1 MSKQIFD
8 VKPVNALPT
17 VDIIKNHAYLLLAD
31 DGTKKKGTMWTYIG
45 SAWVSSI
52 PTTLNTDIINES
64 TTNAG
69 VTIEGVLVKDS
80 AVSVDTINEKTSTHG
95 VIVDGVTLKDSGIT
109 SPQGLIA
116 TTGYIAGIIPFG
128 QPDALTTSG
137 TNQAVSITKYSTVLT
152 STGTADKISIVAT
165 GVINGQLKKLKYG
178 AEGAG
183 GDTIVLTPSVT
194 TGFATC
200 TFNAVN
206 DYVVLMFNGTY
217 WQVIENS
224 GCTIA

>member
-8 VKPVNALPT
+8 VKAVNALPT

-52 PTTLNTDIINES
+52 PTTLNTDIINGS

-69 VTIEGVLVKDS
+69 VTIEGVSVK
-80 AVSVDTINEKTSTHG
+80 N
-95 VIVDGVTLKDSGIT
+95 SGIT

>member
-52 PTTLNTDIINES
+52 PTTLNTDIINGS

-69 VTIEGVLVKDS
+69 VTIEGVSVK
-80 AVSVDTINEKTSTHG
+80 N
-95 VIVDGVTLKDSGIT
+95 SGIT

-194 TGFATC
+194 TGFSTC

>member
-52 PTTLNTDIINES
+52 PTTLNTDIINGS

-69 VTIEGVLVKDS
+69 VTIEGVSVK
-80 AVSVDTINEKTSTHG
+80 N
-95 VIVDGVTLKDSGIT
+95 SGIT